1 MRIGMVVLITFL
13 GAAALGWW
21 WAAVNIYSTIS
32 CPMGG
37 DCYVTPEWARAVPLA
52 VIVGGAAALIVL
64 GAWAVLR
71 RFRPPA

>member
-1 MRIGMVVLITFL
+1 
-13 GAAALGWW
+13 
-21 WAAVNIYSTIS
+21 VNIYSTIS